1 MIPTLRLAE
10 KDSRLARCDRHQPQ
24 AAAIV
29 ASKIISAG
37 ASQMPIDLELRH
49 RKEQAVIAAMQNPA
63 GVTNRELRDVHGF
76 PTIALKF
83 QCEKLD
89 IAYRILTDI
98 RGERRFFPN

>member
-1 MIPTLRLAE
+1 VLPALRVAE
-10 KDSRLARCDRHQPQ
+10 KSSTLARWDRRQPR
-24 AAAIV
+24 AATIV
-29 ASKIISAG
+29 ASKLIPAG
-37 ASQMPIDLELRH
+37 ASQVPIDLELRH

>member
-1 MIPTLRLAE
+1 MR
-10 KDSRLARCDRHQPQ
+10 
-24 AAAIV
+24 
-29 ASKIISAG
+29 
-37 ASQMPIDLELRH
+37 
-49 RKEQAVIAAMQNPA
+49 NPA

>member
-1 MIPTLRLAE
+1 MT
-10 KDSRLARCDRHQPQ
+10 
-24 AAAIV
+24 
-29 ASKIISAG
+29 
-37 ASQMPIDLELRH
+37 IDLELRH